1 MIFTLSNLISWT
13 SFFYS
18 YPDSKMY
25 VYSFRKNQIP
35 KKLQLNPKL
44 KPSLPVNTF
53 TQWSKLKKKMK
64 SISEII
70 VASKQKK
77 LVIIVVH
84 NQAIF
89 INLRNSTFKKHKK
102 KHTTYLLTSLKR
114 HPIKKSISSQTDI
127 KSQKEKIH
135 NTWYILHITH
145 VSKKFFDI
153 VIIWTNKKWTKKKNP
168 EKRKLIKLLLLLYQ
182 SIRSIRWWI
191 SWYNI

>member
-1 MIFTLSNLISWT
+1 MISLQLLLFVFFCLGSKLTKMIFTLSNLISWT

-53 TQWSKLKKKMK
+53 TQWSKLKKKWNPSQK
-64 SISEII
+64 SSLHRN
-70 VASKQKK
+70 KKK

-102 KHTTYLLTSLKR
+102 NILLTYL
-114 HPIKKSISSQTDI
+114 H
-127 KSQKEKIH
+127 H
-135 NTWYILHITH
+135 
-145 VSKKFFDI
+145 
-153 VIIWTNKKWTKKKNP
+153 
-168 EKRKLIKLLLLLYQ
+168 
-182 SIRSIRWWI
+182 
-191 SWYNI
+191 

>member
-1 MIFTLSNLISWT
+1 MPNYVSANCQLGRYHQKIAYMCQIKWFCCSFYYLFFCLGSKLTKMIFTLSNLISWT

-102 KHTTYLLTSLKR
+102 TYYLLTYI
-114 HPIKKSISSQTDI
+114 IKKTS
-127 KSQKEKIH
+127 
-135 NTWYILHITH
+135 Y
-145 VSKKFFDI
+145 
-153 VIIWTNKKWTKKKNP
+153 
-168 EKRKLIKLLLLLYQ
+168 
-182 SIRSIRWWI
+182 
-191 SWYNI
+191 